1 MTSFV
6 SNHCQ
11 LFIINNHCRTK
22 KAPAP
27 SGGGLFGSTTPAPA
41 TGGGGLFGS
50 TPAAPAPSTSL
61 FGAPTTAPPATTTQ
75 STNIFGA
82 QPQPQPQQPQYY
94 QYNQNPQAAALHAH
108 QTVTQHQE
116 TARIEEL
123 IYNLHSKYSSVASDP
138 RNVVLASNNMP
149 SSLCAFTAILYD
161 PLAPEHRTT
170 NSSTTTSM
178 MGGGGVGGR
187 GGGHL
192 SAPKP
197 PHISN
202 QVWNEA
208 LARNPD
214 PNELCPVPLIGATS
228 LHSRLI
234 SQQEKAHA
242 LSSHATQLRS
252 TLDFLSKTASQSSNA
267 IQFHIQKQ
275 SELNHRL
282 LELMRKIEIIRCMN
296 QPIQDAESTSNYQLR
311 VLYDEVNRMIR
322 VLCDLEERGREQARL
337 WRKRG
342 ATGGVGDGVNV
353 GGVNNGVG
361 VDNTSSSLEEEDK
374 LALFHVLN
382 DQRLGMERLG
392 SIVTRDVR
400 DVDILKEEMGKALDQ
415 GRGGGGSVG
424 GVRQQ
429 QRGTTA
435 IFGGR

>member
-1 MTSFV
+1 M
-6 SNHCQ
+6 
-11 LFIINNHCRTK
+11 
-22 KAPAP
+22 
-27 SGGGLFGSTTPAPA
+27 
-41 TGGGGLFGS
+41 
-50 TPAAPAPSTSL
+50 
-61 FGAPTTAPPATTTQ
+61 
-75 STNIFGA
+75 
-82 QPQPQPQQPQYY
+82 
-94 QYNQNPQAAALHAH
+94 
-108 QTVTQHQE
+108 
-116 TARIEEL
+116 
-123 IYNLHSKYSSVASDP
+123 
-138 RNVVLASNNMP
+138 VLATNNMP

-161 PLAPEHRTT
+161 PLAPELRTT
-170 NSSTTTSM
+170 NSSSTTTNSM
-178 MGGGGVGGR
+178 MGGGGVGR

-234 SQQEKAHA
+234 SQQEKANA

-252 TLDFLSKTASQSSNA
+252 TLDFLSKTASQSYNA

-275 SELNHRL
+275 DELNHRL

-311 VLYDEVNRMIR
+311 VLYDEVNRMIC

-342 ATGGVGDGVNV
+342 ATGGGGDGITSGVTN
-353 GGVNNGVG
+353 GGGG
-361 VDNTSSSLEEEDK
+361 IDNTSSSSLEEEDK

-415 GRGGGGSVG
+415 GRGSSGSVVG

-429 QRGTTA
+429 QRGGGVVGSTA